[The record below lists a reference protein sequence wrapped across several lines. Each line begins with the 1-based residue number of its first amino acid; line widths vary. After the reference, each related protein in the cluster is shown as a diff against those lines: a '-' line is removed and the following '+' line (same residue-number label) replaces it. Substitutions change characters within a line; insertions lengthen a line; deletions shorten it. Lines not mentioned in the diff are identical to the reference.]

1 MTVNEMYLRALTLLG
16 YVNYDGEI
24 SNEYEL
30 KRQAIAAINQVYAEL
45 YFAMGKQDFNVVSS
59 SADVIDLPE
68 RILYDVM
75 PYGVAMFIAQNQ
87 NDGDSQALF
96 AHIYNK
102 KRASIRKEN
111 YVQDVLPRG
120 SDF

>member
-1 MTVNEMYLRALTLLG
+1 MTVNEIYLRALTLLG

-24 SNEYEL
+24 SSEYEL

-45 YFAMGKQDFNVVSS
+45 YFAIGKQEFNAVNSS
-59 SADVIDLPE
+59 SDIIELPE
-68 RILYDVM
+68 RILHDVM

-102 KRASIRKEN
+102 KRASIRMEN
-111 YVQDVLPRG
+111 NVQDVMPRG